1 MNDHTTSIT
10 IVIADDHDV
19 VRLGIRT
26 LLEKEPGFYIAGE
39 AKNGMETVDLV
50 KRLKPGLVLL
60 DLMMP
65 DINGI
70 QVTRKIK
77 KYSPKTGVII
87 LSMHNNEAYVLEAL
101 KNGASG
107 YVLKESTGAELVHA
121 IHEVIAG
128 RRFLSPPL
136 SECAIE
142 AYVRTAGKTIM
153 DIYGTLTNREREVL
167 QLSAEGFNTI
177 DIAGKLSISL
187 RTVEVHRF
195 NLMRK
200 LGLHNQTEL
209 VRFAIQRGIV
219 TLKD

>member
-1 MNDHTTSIT
+1 MNNHTTSIT

-19 VRLGIRT
+19 VRLGIRA
-26 LLEKEPGFYIAGE
+26 LLEKEPGFDIAGE

-50 KRLKPGLVLL
+50 KRLNPGLVLL

-70 QVTRKIK
+70 QITRKIK
-77 KYSPKTGVII
+77 KCSPKTGVII

-107 YVLKESTGAELVHA
+107 YVLKESTGSELVHA
-121 IHEVIAG
+121 IHEVTAG

-142 AYVRTAGKTIM
+142 AYIRTAGKTM
-153 DIYGTLTNREREVL
+153 LDIYGTLTNREREVL
-167 QLSAEGFNTI
+167 QLSAEGFNSL
-177 DIAGKLSISL
+177 DIAEKLSISM
-187 RTVEVHRF
+187 RTAEVHRF

-200 LGLHNQTEL
+200 LGLHNQTGL
-209 VRFAIQRGIV
+209 VRYAIQRGIV
-219 TLKD
+219 ALKE

>member
-1 MNDHTTSIT
+1 MNNHTTPIT

-19 VRLGIRT
+19 VRLGIRA
-26 LLEKEPGFYIAGE
+26 LLEKEPGFHIAGE

-50 KRLKPGLVLL
+50 KRLKPWLVLL

-70 QVTRKIK
+70 QVTREIK

-87 LSMHNNEAYVLEAL
+87 LSMHSDEAYVLEAL

-107 YVLKESTGAELVHA
+107 YVLKESTGSELVRA

-142 AYVRTAGKTIM
+142 AYVRTTGKTM
-153 DIYGTLTNREREVL
+153 LDIYGTLTNREREVL

-177 DIAGKLSISL
+177 DIAEKLSISL
-187 RTVEVHRF
+187 RTAEVHRF

-200 LGLHNQTEL
+200 LGLHNQTGL

>member
-1 MNDHTTSIT
+1 MNNHAISIT

-39 AKNGMETVDLV
+39 AKNGRETVELV

-70 QVTRKIK
+70 QVTRRIK
-77 KYSPKTGVII
+77 KYSSKTGVII
-87 LSMHNNEAYVLEAL
+87 LSMHSDEAYVLEAL

-107 YVLKESTGAELVHA
+107 YVLKESTGSELVHA

-128 RRFLSPPL
+128 RHFLSPPL

-142 AYVRTAGKTIM
+142 AYVRTAGKSIL
-153 DIYGTLTNREREVL
+153 DIYGTLTNREYEVL
-167 QLSAEGFNTI
+167 RLSAEGFNTI
-177 DIAGKLSISL
+177 DIAEKLSISL

-209 VRFAIQRGIV
+209 VRLAIQRGIV

>member
-1 MNDHTTSIT
+1 MNNHTTAIT

-26 LLEKEPGFYIAGE
+26 LLEKEPGFHIAGE

-50 KRLKPGLVLL
+50 KRLKPRLLLL

-77 KYSPKTGVII
+77 KYSSKTDVII

-107 YVLKESTGAELVHA
+107 YVLKESRASELVHA

-142 AYVRTAGKTIM
+142 AYIRTAGQTM
-153 DIYGTLTNREREVL
+153 LDIYGTLTNREREVL
-167 QLSAEGFNTI
+167 QLSAEGSNTI
-177 DIAGKLSISL
+177 DIAEKLSISL
-187 RTVEVHRF
+187 RTAEVHRF

-209 VRFAIQRGIV
+209 VRYAIRRGIV

>member
-1 MNDHTTSIT
+1 MNNHTTSIT

-77 KYSPKTGVII
+77 KYSSKTCVII
-87 LSMHNNEAYVLEAL
+87 LSMHSNEAYVLEAL

-107 YVLKESTGAELVHA
+107 YVLKESTGSELVRA

-142 AYVRTAGKTIM
+142 AYVRTAGKTM
-153 DIYGTLTNREREVL
+153 LDIYGTLTNREREVL

-177 DIAGKLSISL
+177 DIAEKLSISL
-187 RTVEVHRF
+187 RTAEVHRY
-195 NLMRK
+195 NLMHK
-200 LGLHNQTEL
+200 LGLHNQTGL
-209 VRFAIQRGIV
+209 VRYAIQRGIV

>member
-1 MNDHTTSIT
+1 MNSHTTSIT

-19 VRLGIRT
+19 VRLGIRA
-26 LLEKEPGFYIAGE
+26 LLEKEPGFHIAGD
-39 AKNGMETVDLV
+39 AKNGMETVALV

-77 KYSPKTGVII
+77 KYSLKTGIII
-87 LSMHNNEAYVLEAL
+87 LSMHSDEAYVLEAL

-107 YVLKESTGAELVHA
+107 YVLKESTGFELVHA

-142 AYVRTAGKTIM
+142 AYVRTAGKTM
-153 DIYGTLTNREREVL
+153 LDIYGTLTNREREVL
-167 QLSAEGFNTI
+167 QLSAEGFNSV
-177 DIAGKLSISL
+177 DIAKKLSISM
-187 RTVEVHRF
+187 RTAEVHRF

-209 VRFAIQRGIV
+209 VRYAIERGIV